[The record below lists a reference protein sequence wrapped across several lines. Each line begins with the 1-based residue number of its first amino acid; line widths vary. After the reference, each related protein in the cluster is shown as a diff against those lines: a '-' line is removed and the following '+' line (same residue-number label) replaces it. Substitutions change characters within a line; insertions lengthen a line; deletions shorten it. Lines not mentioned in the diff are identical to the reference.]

1 MSVSAPFNKGAA
13 RFYSVEG
20 SDRDLPSVTTI
31 LSAIA
36 KPALVQWSAKM
47 ERALVGN
54 IAKETRLATL
64 DGGDFSAELDT
75 RLKQTKYACNLH
87 LAEAGEI
94 GSAIHEAVECAIK
107 GVPIPEMRPEVKTGF
122 EAWCRWRD
130 EVELEVLMC
139 EQRVYSLKYGFAGTG
154 DLIARGYFL
163 NQTPEPRRK
172 LLVLGDNKSSK
183 GKGIYFEY
191 VLQLAAY
198 REALREMGHFTDER
212 MDGLIIKI
220 PKTVKDGTVTPFF
233 IASEDLDEHFKT
245 FLAVRDLWVAI
256 KRFESDKRYR

>member
-1 MSVSAPFNKGAA
+1 M
-13 RFYSVEG
+13 EG

-36 KPALVQWSAKM
+36 KPALVQWSAKV
-47 ERALVGN
+47 ERELVAG
-54 IAKETRLATL
+54 IAKETQVATLATT
-64 DGGDFSAELDT
+64 DFAEKFDA
-75 RLKQTKYACNLH
+75 RLKATKYGCNLH

-107 GVPIPEMRPEVKTGF
+107 GLPIPEMRPEVKTGY

-139 EQRVYSLKYGFAGTG
+139 EQRLYSLKYGFAGTG

-163 NQTPEPRRK
+163 NQTPETTRNK
-172 LLVLGDNKSSK
+172 TLVLGDNKSSK

-198 REALREMGHFTDER
+198 REAIREMGHFTDER
-212 MDGLIIKI
+212 MDGLIVKI
-220 PKTVKDGTVTPFF
+220 PKTIKDGTVTPFF
-233 IASEDLDEHFKT
+233 ITSEELDEGFKT
-245 FLAVRDLWVAI
+245 FLAVRDLWVSI